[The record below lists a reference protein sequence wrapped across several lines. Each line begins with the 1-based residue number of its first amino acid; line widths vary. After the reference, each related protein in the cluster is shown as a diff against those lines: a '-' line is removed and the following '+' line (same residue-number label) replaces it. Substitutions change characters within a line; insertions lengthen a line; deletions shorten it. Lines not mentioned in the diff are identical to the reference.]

1 MKKPLKTYF
10 TRNTS
15 EDFLCPTCLI
25 GHLSI
30 ENNSLQIKST
40 AEFNKLSPEHQ
51 NYVEAYNILELPFT
65 VFLSCSNK
73 NCNENVAVI
82 GKTKDENFYNP
93 PHPDPDIDTSVV
105 IETFRPIAFYPP
117 VPLIELPKRLPDN
130 IKDELYR
137 SFKLFWGDLAA
148 CSNALRTTVEVLLD
162 NFNIDRTKT
171 KDHKIVELSLHQRIE
186 KFTKTINSEIGDF
199 LMSIKWVGNSGSHS
213 SQLNF
218 EYLSNAFEMIEYALI
233 ELYDKRT
240 ERLKKISKEINIQ
253 KKL

>member
-10 TRNTS
+10 TKDS
-15 EDFLCPTCLI
+15 CADFLCPTCLS
-25 GHLSI
+25 GYLSI
-30 ENNSLQIKST
+30 EDNSLQTQYDAK
-40 AEFNKLSPEHQ
+40 AKKLSDEEKWRYEEQ
-51 NYVEAYNILELPFT
+51 INLVFT
-65 VFLSCSNK
+65 LFFICSNK
-73 NCNENVAVI
+73 NCRESIAAIGSWGNE
-82 GKTKDENFYNP
+82 EFY
-93 PHPDPDIDTSVV
+93 DDDFDGDSLSDKWWVQ
-105 IETFRPIAFYPP
+105 ETFRPVAFYPP

-137 SFKLFWGDLAA
+137 SFKLFWMDLAA
-148 CSNALRTTVEVLLD
+148 CSNALRTTVEVLMD

-171 KDHKIVELSLHQRIE
+171 KDHKIVDLHQRIE

-199 LMSIKWVGNSGSHS
+199 LISIKWVGNSGSHS
-213 SQLNF
+213 SQLNL

-240 ERLKKISKEINIQ
+240 ERLKEISKEINIK